1 MSTLLFLFDSD
12 GSKPTNLKHK
22 PTELPRQLFHII
34 RGATDALEALSLYT
48 QLLTEPSLPLPSD
61 KEIGANLGYH
71 SFDAHVGDTACQ
83 LRACMLLE
91 VTNSLKQDGTPSTV
105 AVIASTI
112 FELEQLLLHS
122 RKLMTALL
130 VLDWKKIKSGALDNL
145 GLTKAGLTTEELLV
159 KLGWSKQLQLADQYH
174 TSSSRS
180 SYTAVQTALGITPS
194 PSDLSEG
201 SVTPA
206 SSIGDTETSIQM
218 SKSKH
223 HWDLFNSDMIIKFL
237 VSSYVLS
244 KYKQLTTINGV
255 YLATLS
261 PELAFQES
269 QRLCP
274 PNFAC
279 QLGKQFV
286 HPTKRANGEE
296 FLGLQRFLSDLSCAW
311 LETRS
316 WNVPDLHPNHHA
328 LLNST
333 IRTSAKGVKSSSSYI
348 SYLVL
353 RSLWGEESSP
363 MIITTTRFC
372 PSGFH
377 RNYFRVTMRIT
388 DNGHVEESGI
398 SVQPTMS
405 WCLKHLTGSELY
417 ELHHCSDPHI
427 MVSGNSINGHASD
440 YLTRLPI
447 SEYHADDG
455 CSDNENHCNDML
467 QCDQDRVVQAIFAG
481 HRHYAF
487 KLSGDEGTLGEDVLV
502 QFLMDRF
509 IPGLSTA
516 WLKSKAEAEQ
526 LGTGSSYKLYMW
538 QHVILESPAR
548 FLARVEGSNRPHIM
562 NNAL

>member
-1 MSTLLFLFDSD
+1 MSTLLFPFDSD
-12 GSKPTNLKHK
+12 VSKPTNLKHK

-34 RGATDALEALSLYT
+34 RGATDALEALSLYV
-48 QLLTEPSLPLPSD
+48 QLLTEPSLPSD
-61 KEIGANLGYH
+61 KELGANIGYH

-91 VTNSLKQDGTPSTV
+91 VTTSLKQDGMTSTV
-105 AVIASTI
+105 AVITSTI
-112 FELEQLLLHS
+112 AELEQLLQ
-122 RKLMTALL
+122 RARELMTELL
-130 VLDWKKIKSGALDNL
+130 VLDWKKIKSGALDKL
-145 GLTKAGLTTEELLV
+145 GLAKAGLTTEELLV
-159 KLGWSKQLQLADQYH
+159 KLGWSKQLQLADLSR
-174 TSSSRS
+174 TASSRS
-180 SYTAVQTALGITPS
+180 SYISVQTALDMTPS
-194 PSDLSEG
+194 PSNLSEG
-201 SVTPA
+201 WITPA
-206 SSIGDTETSIQM
+206 SSVGDPETSAPM
-218 SKSKH
+218 SKSRH
-223 HWDLFNSDMIIKFL
+223 HWDLFNSNMVIKFL

-261 PELAFQES
+261 PELAFYES

-274 PNFAC
+274 ANFVQ

-311 LETRS
+311 LGARS
-316 WNVPDLHPNHHA
+316 CDMPGLHPNHRA
-328 LLNST
+328 LLNSAT
-333 IRTSAKGVKSSSSYI
+333 RTSAKGVKSTSSYV

-353 RSLWGEESSP
+353 RSLWGEGSSP

-377 RNYFRVTMRIT
+377 RNYFRVTMRVVN
-388 DNGHVEESGI
+388 NGHVDESGN
-398 SVQPTMS
+398 SVQPTIS
-405 WCLKHLTGSELY
+405 WSLTHLTGP
-417 ELHHCSDPHI
+417 ELHQLHQCLDPHI
-427 MVSGNSINGHASD
+427 IVSGNSINGDASD

-447 SEYHADDG
+447 SEYHTDDG
-455 CSDNENHCNDML
+455 CSDNKDHCENMV
-467 QCDQDRVVQAIFAG
+467 QSDQDRVVQAIFAG

-487 KLSGDEGTLGEDVLV
+487 KLSGDEGTLGEEVLV
-502 QFLMDRF
+502 QFLMDKY

-516 WLKSKAEAEQ
+516 WQKSKTEAEQ

-548 FLARVEGSNRPHIM
+548 FLARVEGSNRPRIM

>member
-1 MSTLLFLFDSD
+1 MSTLLFPFEID

-34 RGATDALEALSLYT
+34 RGATDALEALSLYI
-48 QLLTEPSLPLPSD
+48 QLLTESSLPSD
-61 KEIGANLGYH
+61 TDLGYH

-91 VTNSLKQDGTPSTV
+91 VTTSLKQDGMSSTV
-105 AVIASTI
+105 AVIASKI
-112 FELEQLLLHS
+112 SELEQLLHRS
-122 RKLMTALL
+122 RELLTQLL
-130 VLDWKKIKSGALDNL
+130 VLDWKKIQSGALDKL

-159 KLGWSKQLQLADQYH
+159 MLGWSKQLQLAGQSR
-174 TSSSRS
+174 TTSSRS
-180 SYTAVQTALGITPS
+180 SYTSLQSVLGMTPTS
-194 PSDLSEG
+194 SNVSEG
-201 SVTPA
+201 WNTPA
-206 SSIGDTETSIQM
+206 SSVGDAETLAPM
-218 SKSKH
+218 SKSRH
-223 HWDLFNSDMIIKFL
+223 HWDLSNSDMIIKFL

-244 KYKQLTTINGV
+244 KYKQLTKINGV
-255 YLATLS
+255 YLATLN

-274 PNFAC
+274 PDFGR

-296 FLGLQRFLSDLSCAW
+296 LLGLQRFLSDLSCAW
-311 LETRS
+311 LGTRS
-316 WNVPDLHPNHHA
+316 CDMPGLHPNHRA
-328 LLNST
+328 LLNSAT
-333 IRTSAKGVKSSSSYI
+333 RTSAKGVKSTSSYV

-353 RSLWGEESSP
+353 RSLWGEGASP

-377 RNYFRVTMRIT
+377 LNYFRVAMRVVN
-388 DNGHVEESGI
+388 NGHVDESGN
-398 SVQPTMS
+398 SVQPTIS
-405 WCLKHLTGSELY
+405 WCLEHLTGPELDQ
-417 ELHHCSDPHI
+417 LRQCLDPHI
-427 MVSGNSINGHASD
+427 VISGNSIDGDASD
-440 YLTRLPI
+440 YLARLPT
-447 SEYHADDG
+447 SKHHADDS
-455 CSDNENHCNDML
+455 CSDNKDHCNGML
-467 QCDQDRVVQAIFAG
+467 QCDQDRIVQAIFAG

-487 KLSGDEGTLGEDVLV
+487 KLSGDEDTLGEDVLV
-502 QFLMDRF
+502 QFLMDKF

-516 WLKSKAEAEQ
+516 WRNSKAEAEQ

-548 FLARVEGSNRPHIM
+548 FLARVEGSNRLRIM

>member
-1 MSTLLFLFDSD
+1 MSTLLFPFDID

-34 RGATDALEALSLYT
+34 RGATDALEALSLYV
-48 QLLTEPSLPLPSD
+48 QLLTEPSLPSD
-61 KEIGANLGYH
+61 ANLGYH

-91 VTNSLKQDGTPSTV
+91 VTTSLKQDGMSSTV
-105 AVIASTI
+105 ATITSTI
-112 FELEQLLLHS
+112 SELEQLLHHS
-122 RKLMTALL
+122 RELL
-130 VLDWKKIKSGALDNL
+130 TELLGLDWNKIKSGGLDRL

-159 KLGWSKQLQLADQYH
+159 KLGWSKQLQLADQ
-174 TSSSRS
+174 SRIASSRS
-180 SYTAVQTALGITPS
+180 SYTSVQSALGMTPS

-201 SVTPA
+201 WNTPA
-206 SSIGDTETSIQM
+206 SSIGDTETSVSM
-218 SKSKH
+218 SKPRN
-223 HWDLFNSDMIIKFL
+223 HWNLFSSDMIIKFL

-255 YLATLS
+255 YLATLN

-274 PNFAC
+274 SNFVQ

-311 LETRS
+311 LGARS
-316 WNVPDLHPNHHA
+316 CDMPGLHPNHRA
-328 LLNST
+328 LLNSAT
-333 IRTSAKGVKSSSSYI
+333 RLSAKGVKSTSSYI

-353 RSLWGEESSP
+353 RSLWSEGSSP

-377 RNYFRVTMRIT
+377 INYFRVSMRVVN
-388 DNGHVEESGI
+388 NGHVDEFGN
-398 SVQPTMS
+398 SVQPTIS
-405 WCLKHLTGSELY
+405 WGLQHLTGSELDQ
-417 ELHHCSDPHI
+417 LRQCSEPHI
-427 MVSGNSINGHASD
+427 MISGNSVDGDASE
-440 YLTRLPI
+440 YLARLPT
-447 SEYHADDG
+447 SKHHADDS
-455 CSDNENHCNDML
+455 CSDNEAHCNNML
-467 QCDQDRVVQAIFAG
+467 QCDQDRVVQSIFAG

-487 KLSGDEGTLGEDVLV
+487 KLSGDEGTLGEEVLV
-502 QFLMDRF
+502 QFLMDKF

-516 WLKSKAEAEQ
+516 WQKSKAEAEQ
-526 LGTGSSYKLYMW
+526 LGTGSSHKLYMW
-538 QHVILESPAR
+538 QHVFLESPAR
-548 FLARVEGSNRPHIM
+548 FLARVEGLDTPRIM
-562 NNAL
+562 NTAL